1 MTGCQLF
8 SAFIPSAE
16 TFAVPSRTGTAL
28 LCSSGRWYTSF
39 GCSGVHSGGRLR
51 WPRSAAGRSPGHT
64 IIRSRHNGRR
74 GSAAVFSLGILSNL
88 LSYGIWL
95 AALLQDRFQPPGGG
109 GDHGELVH
117 ATADDGAAMDD
128 REPGA
133 YCFANEPEDIGLVC
147 CGQTRE
153 TKAAQSSTAPPW
165 WLL

>member
-1 MTGCQLF
+1 MGDGDLRLF
-8 SAFIPSAE
+8 FLSVFYQIS
-16 TFAVPSRTGTAL
+16 SLTA
-28 LCSSGRWYTSF
+28 SD
-39 GCSGVHSGGRLR
+39 
-51 WPRSAAGRSPGHT
+51 WPRFFKIGFNR
-64 IIRSRHNGRR
+64 
-74 GSAAVFSLGILSNL
+74 
-88 LSYGIWL
+88 
-95 AALLQDRFQPPGGG
+95 PGGG

-117 ATADDGAAMDD
+117 ATADDGATMDD